1 MKILAVESSAGPASC
16 AVYEDGKVLAS
27 SYINVK
33 LKHSQT
39 LLPMID
45 AMLKNSGVGIDDIDM
60 LAVAAGPGSFTGIR
74 IGVAAVKGIAFARG
88 IPCVGVSTL
97 AAMAHMA
104 AAFNFDGIVCPAMD
118 ARCTQVYTAMF
129 ECRGKTITRLT
140 EDSALMIEEL
150 KNQIISTKKSVL
162 FIGDGALLC
171 YNAICQHC
179 SNVYIAPEPFR
190 FQNAV
195 GVAMQ
200 AANEPEKAVSAD
212 RLVPIYLRL
221 PQAERELKRKMGAK
235 A

>member
-39 LLPMID
+39 LIPMID
-45 AMLKNSGVGIDDIDM
+45 AMLKNSGIGIDDIDM
-60 LAVAAGPGSFTGIR
+60 LAVAAGPGSFTGVR
-74 IGVAAVKGIAFARG
+74 IGVAAIKGIAFARG
-88 IPCVGVSTL
+88 IPCIGVSTL

-104 AAFNFDGIVCPAMD
+104 GALHFDGIVCPAMD
-118 ARCTQVYTAMF
+118 ARCSQVYTAMF
-129 ECRGKTITRLT
+129 ECSSNTLTRLT
-140 EDSALMIEEL
+140 EDSALKIEEL
-150 KNQIISTKKSVL
+150 KNQIINTKKSVL
-162 FIGDGALLC
+162 FVGDGALLC
-171 YNAICQHC
+171 YNAICPNC
-179 SNVYIAPEPFR
+179 ANVYIAPEQFR

-200 AANEPEKAVSAD
+200 AASQPEKAVSAD
-212 RLVPIYLRL
+212 SLLPIYLRL
-221 PQAERELKRKMGAK
+221 PQAERELKRKTGAK